1 MKRFLMI
8 LTALTLCT
16 VSALAQNERREVR
29 RGNRQFSKDKYQECE
44 ISYKKA
50 LVADSL
56 SAAANYNLGN
66 TYYRMQNYAEAD
78 KAFAAVQDSLV
89 RKPADVAKRYHNAG
103 NSMLA
108 QRNWQGAIEAYKNA
122 LRRNPGDMETKA
134 NLAYAQKMLENEQ
147 QNQDGDGQNNDQNN
161 DQNQD
166 KNQDKNQ
173 NQNQDQNKDN
183 NDQNKDQNDNQDQ
196 NKDQNQDQNKDQNQ
210 DQNQNQDPG
219 QDKQDQQ
226 GQQPQ
231 PQPKISQQDAQQILQ
246 AIQDK
251 EKETQEK
258 VNKEKALMMKSK
270 QKEKNW

>member
-1 MKRFLMI
+1 MKRFVM
-8 LTALTLCT
+8 TFAALLLCF
-16 VSALAQNERREVR
+16 AAAFAQNERREVR
-29 RGNRQFSKDKYQECE
+29 RGNRQFGKEKYQECE

-66 TYYRMQNYAEAD
+66 TYYRMENYAEAD
-78 KAFAAVQDSLV
+78 KAFAAVQDSLI
-89 RKPADVAKRYHNAG
+89 RKPADISKRYHNMG
-103 NSMLA
+103 NSFLK
-108 QRNWQGAIEAYKNA
+108 QRNWKEAIEAYKNA

-147 QNQDGDGQNNDQNN
+147 QNQDNQDQNQDGDQNKDQDQNN
-161 DQNQD
+161 DQ
-166 KNQDKNQ
+166 
-173 NQNQDQNKDN
+173 
-183 NDQNKDQNDNQDQ
+183 NQDQ

-210 DQNQNQDPG
+210 NPDQNRD
-219 QDKQDQQ
+219 

-251 EKETQEK
+251 EKETQDK
-258 VNKEKALMMKSK
+258 VKKEKALLLKSK

>member
-166 KNQDKNQ
+166 KNQD
-173 NQNQDQNKDN
+173 QNQDQNKDN

-210 DQNQNQDPG
+210 DQNQNQNQDPG

-226 GQQPQ
+226 GQQ

>member
-1 MKRFLMI
+1 MKRFVM
-8 LTALTLCT
+8 TFAALLLCF
-16 VSALAQNERREVR
+16 AAAFAQNERREVR
-29 RGNRQFSKDKYQECE
+29 RGNRQFGKEKYQECE

-66 TYYRMQNYAEAD
+66 TYYRMENYAEAD
-78 KAFAAVQDSLV
+78 KAFAAVQDSLI
-89 RKPADVAKRYHNAG
+89 RKPADISKRYHNMG
-103 NSMLA
+103 NSFLA
-108 QRNWQGAIEAYKNA
+108 QRNWKGAIEAYKNA
-122 LRRNPGDMETKA
+122 LRRNPGDMETKT

-147 QNQDGDGQNNDQNN
+147 QNQDNQDQNQDGDQNKDQDQNN
-161 DQNQD
+161 DQ
-166 KNQDKNQ
+166 
-173 NQNQDQNKDN
+173 
-183 NDQNKDQNDNQDQ
+183 NQDQ

-210 DQNQNQDPG
+210 DQNKDRDNKDNNQDQNKNDDQNQNP
-219 QDKQDQQ
+219 DQNRD

-251 EKETQEK
+251 EKETQDK
-258 VNKEKALMMKSK
+258 VKKEKALLLKSK